1 MTIYSNI
8 TETIGRTPLL
18 ELVGLEKALALQ
30 ARIFAKLECFN
41 PGGSVKDRAALSM
54 IRAAEADGRLQPGGL
69 IVEPTSGN
77 TGIGLVLAARALGYR
92 TVLTMPES
100 MSLERRQL
108 LKAYGTEL
116 VLTPA
121 AQGMSGAVAKAKQIA
136 ESTLGAFMPNQFDNA
151 ANAKAH
157 FETTGPEIWADM
169 EGRIDAF
176 VSGVGSG
183 GTITGAGGYLKR
195 CDPGIRIVAVEPDAS
210 PVLSGGK
217 AGPHKIQGI
226 GAGFVPGTLDT
237 AVYHEVIRI
246 TNEEAAD
253 MARKVLD
260 TDAVFVG
267 ISSGSALAAAVRLAS
282 RPEYAQ
288 ARIAVVLPDTGERYI
303 STGLF
308 DR

>member
-77 TGIGLVLAARALGYR
+77 TGIGLSLAARALGYR
-92 TVLTMPES
+92 TILTMPES

-108 LKAYGTEL
+108 LKAYGAEL

>member
-77 TGIGLVLAARALGYR
+77 TGIGLALAARALGYR
-92 TVLTMPES
+92 TILTMPES

-108 LKAYGTEL
+108 LKAYGAEL

-121 AQGMSGAVAKAKQIA
+121 AQGISGAVAKAKQIA

>member
-18 ELVGLEKALALQ
+18 ELVGLEKALGLQ

-77 TGIGLVLAARALGYR
+77 TGIGLALAARALGYR
-92 TVLTMPES
+92 TILTMPES

-108 LKAYGTEL
+108 LKAYGAEL

-136 ESTLGAFMPNQFDNA
+136 ESTPGAFMPNQFDNA

>member
-18 ELVGLEKALALQ
+18 ELVGLEKTLALQ

-77 TGIGLVLAARALGYR
+77 TGIGLALAARALGYR
-92 TVLTMPES
+92 TILTMPES

-108 LKAYGTEL
+108 LKAYGAEL

>member
-77 TGIGLVLAARALGYR
+77 TGIGLALAARALGYR

-195 CDPGIRIVAVEPDAS
+195 CDPSIRIVAVEPDAS

>member
-77 TGIGLVLAARALGYR
+77 TGIGLALAARALGYR
-92 TVLTMPES
+92 TILTMPES

-108 LKAYGTEL
+108 LKAYGAEL

-121 AQGMSGAVAKAKQIA
+121 AQGMSGAVAKAKEIA

>member
-8 TETIGRTPLL
+8 TETFGRTPLL

-77 TGIGLVLAARALGYR
+77 TGIGLALAARALGYR
-92 TVLTMPES
+92 TILTMPES

-108 LKAYGTEL
+108 LKAYGAEL

>member
-77 TGIGLVLAARALGYR
+77 TGIGLALAARALGYR
-92 TVLTMPES
+92 TILTMPES

-108 LKAYGTEL
+108 LKAYGAEL
-116 VLTPA
+116 VLTPS

>member
-77 TGIGLVLAARALGYR
+77 TGIGLALAARALGYR

-108 LKAYGTEL
+108 LKAYGAEL